1 MKTQI
6 NQTHIDRYL
15 KNGVL
20 KNIAHVTK
28 HVSFQLHRAH
38 TDGVIWKKLTIDD
51 KYTNKQV

>member
-28 HVSFQLHRAH
+28 HVSFQLHGAH